1 MLRRETGWTG
11 GINDENV
18 AACDVC
24 TFLVV
29 VILRA
34 VNVVH
39 GLKFNCLT
47 AAGVWIM
54 GINGWEVT
62 TKARGSG
69 YTSADDRFALSD
81 EIGSTEV

>member
-1 MLRRETGWTG
+1 MLRRETGWAG

-18 AACDVC
+18 TACDVC
-24 TFLVV
+24 TILVV

-47 AAGVWIM
+47 ATAVWIM
-54 GINGWEVT
+54 GIDGWEVT
-62 TKARGSG
+62 TKARGSR
-69 YTSADDRFALSD
+69 YTSADDGFALSN